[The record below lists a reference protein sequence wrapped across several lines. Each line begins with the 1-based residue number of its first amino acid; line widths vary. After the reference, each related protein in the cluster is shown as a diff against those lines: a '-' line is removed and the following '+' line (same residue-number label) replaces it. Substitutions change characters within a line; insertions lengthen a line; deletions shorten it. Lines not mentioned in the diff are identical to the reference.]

1 MKKKKGILT
10 VLLCVFFLWGCQSF
24 GEQIKEPEI
33 ELQEQ
38 AGQQNSEEEEETVI
52 SADSGEVDRLPKI
65 PEGEI
70 LGLQKQQT
78 GLYHYERLNDEEKTL
93 YTEILKILLDFRE
106 GVSVSCMEPE
116 QIEKVFQC
124 V

>member
-38 AGQQNSEEEEETVI
+38 AGQQNSEEEEEIVI

-70 LGLQKQQT
+70 LGL
-78 GLYHYERLNDEEKTL
+78 
-93 YTEILKILLDFRE
+93 
-106 GVSVSCMEPE
+106 
-116 QIEKVFQC
+116 
-124 V
+124 